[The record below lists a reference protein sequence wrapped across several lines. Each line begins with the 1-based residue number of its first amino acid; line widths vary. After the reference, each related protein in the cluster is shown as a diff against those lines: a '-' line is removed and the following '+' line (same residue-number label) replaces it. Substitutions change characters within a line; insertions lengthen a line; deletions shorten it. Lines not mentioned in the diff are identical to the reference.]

1 MFSNSKGKMAQKLLW
16 RTHIQAVTTLR
27 SNFAKK
33 DIGLR
38 FSFHCTTDPHYPGQR
53 KKANIYLKLNNSWT
67 DPTLST
73 RFTKFE
79 KFTRSTR
86 ISRIARFT
94 TTIFSIQFPPESSH
108 ACDNFDLFV
117 NTFHNIYKSSMPS
130 SLISTFVARM
140 SRAQV
145 HVRLYSGKLKIF
157 QCSPQPSCSRH
168 KGRHPNYKNFSI
180 QFPPES
186 LHACD
191 NFDIYKSSM
200 PSSLISTFVA
210 RMSRAQVHVRLY
222 SGKL

>member
-1 MFSNSKGKMAQKLLW
+1 MENTNPSGSNLEEQLCQKDL
-16 RTHIQAVTTLR
+16 
-27 SNFAKK
+27 
-33 DIGLR
+33 GLQ
-38 FSFHCTTDPHYPGQR
+38 FSFHCTSDQRHPGQGLNHPS
-53 KKANIYLKLNNSWT
+53 KKKKKEANIYLKLNNSWT

-86 ISRIARFT
+86 TSRIVRFT

-145 HVRLYSGKLKIF
+145 HVRLYSGKL
-157 QCSPQPSCSRH
+157 
-168 KGRHPNYKNFSI
+168 
-180 QFPPES
+180 
-186 LHACD
+186 
-191 NFDIYKSSM
+191 
-200 PSSLISTFVA
+200 
-210 RMSRAQVHVRLY
+210 
-222 SGKL
+222 